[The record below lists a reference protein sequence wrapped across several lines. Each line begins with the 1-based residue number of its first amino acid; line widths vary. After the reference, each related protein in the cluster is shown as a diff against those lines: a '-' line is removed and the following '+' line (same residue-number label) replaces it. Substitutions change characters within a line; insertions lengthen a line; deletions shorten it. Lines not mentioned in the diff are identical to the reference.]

1 MTDESGPEEQIWGEL
16 LEAALQDASGPIR
29 GAINSVLGDID
40 GESRELADLVGRG
53 LEYVTNVI
61 DAVLERLLAWAFT
74 PERSQQNLERMER
87 VGEAFEAVF
96 EEIARRWLVPALLES
111 RRHASKREEP
121 SDDPLE

>member
-1 MTDESGPEEQIWGEL
+1 MNDESGPEEQIWGEL

-29 GAINSVLGDID
+29 GAINRVLGDID
-40 GESRELADLVGRG
+40 GESRELVDLAGRG

-61 DAVLERLLAWAFT
+61 DALLERLLAWAFT
-74 PERSQQNLERMER
+74 PERSQKNLERMER
-87 VGEAFEAVF
+87 VVEVFEGVF
-96 EEIARRWLVPALLES
+96 EEVARRWLVPALLDS